1 MKHGGVPELPDINK
15 GLIRLSK
22 DMEIPLVATND
33 SHYVLQEHAINHD
46 VLLCIQTKTNIHDD
60 NRMRFEEA
68 SYHLRSN
75 DEMLELFSDFPEAVA
90 NTEIDSYT
98 LTLSTTPVVDG
109 NGSLSSVGGSEVKAT
124 ENAIMDVF
132 STQIGLM
139 ELPGTSLNA
148 TALVTR
154 ATSPSG
160 SQTSFD
166 NTRDD
171 ELVPTIKY
179 PLNDNYKFEVPYM
192 VCSTINETN
201 ELSSQ
206 RSFETRITMA
216 TENDRISPVIDLGRM
231 SMVAVANRI
240 NNIDSSSDVYPTSD
254 YVGSERAE
262 GDENA
267 AIYLTKQV
275 TLANLATGLKV
286 LFAAHRPSSNDLK
299 VMYKILPIDESEDFD
314 NLGYTYFNTDG
325 SPDVT
330 VPPSS
335 SLNDFQEY
343 EYSAG
348 VTDDGIGDPLQEFI
362 SFQIKIIMQGTNCAE
377 PPRLKGFRCL
387 ALGT

>member
-1 MKHGGVPELPDINK
+1 
-15 GLIRLSK
+15 
-22 DMEIPLVATND
+22 
-33 SHYVLQEHAINHD
+33 
-46 VLLCIQTKTNIHDD
+46 
-60 NRMRFEEA
+60 
-68 SYHLRSN
+68 
-75 DEMLELFSDFPEAVA
+75 
-90 NTEIDSYT
+90 
-98 LTLSTTPVVDG
+98 
-109 NGSLSSVGGSEVKAT
+109 
-124 ENAIMDVF
+124 MDVF

-160 SQTSFD
+160 SQTSFE

-231 SMVAVANRI
+231 SMIAVANRI